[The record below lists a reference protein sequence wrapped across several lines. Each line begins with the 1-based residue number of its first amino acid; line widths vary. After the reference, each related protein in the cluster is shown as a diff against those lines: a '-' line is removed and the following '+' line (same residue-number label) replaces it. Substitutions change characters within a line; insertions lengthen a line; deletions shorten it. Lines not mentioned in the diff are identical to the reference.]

1 MSRSQRDR
9 PGARQAA
16 QRGQA
21 AQREQ
26 AARQAAQ
33 RGQAAS
39 QAAQRRRERRLLM
52 VVVAAV
58 VLALV
63 GAGIGFQAWR
73 THRAPSAGTVTPGP
87 SVPVTI
93 TDGQPISWGTGRAP
107 VTVDLY
113 EDFHC
118 PHCVD
123 FEADYGAL
131 LAAAQAA
138 GTIRL
143 RIFPMSFI
151 DAGSAAAA
159 NGFACAAEAG
169 FAGPFYTGLFAND
182 TLDWSDS
189 QLDQLAERAA
199 GTVPADFSSCVTDRR
214 HAAWADSIDAAAAAA
229 GVTGT
234 PTMHLDGRPVDIT
247 TLTPD
252 SLTTKIQE
260 AASS

>member
-1 MSRSQRDR
+1 MSRSRRDR
-9 PGARQAA
+9 QSAQQRAQAA
-16 QRGQA
+16 Q
-21 AQREQ
+21 
-26 AARQAAQ
+26 
-33 RGQAAS
+33 
-39 QAAQRRRERRLLM
+39 QAAQRRRERRLLAGG
-52 VVVAAV
+52 VIAL
-58 VLALV
+58 VLVLV
-63 GAGIGFQAWR
+63 GAGIAFQAWR
-73 THRAPSAGTVTPGP
+73 THRAPSAGTVTPGS

-93 TDGQPISWGTGRAP
+93 TDGQPISWGSAGAP

-118 PHCVD
+118 PHCAD
-123 FEADYGAL
+123 FEEDYGQI
-131 LAAAQAA
+131 LADAQAA

-169 FAGPFYTGLFAND
+169 FGAAFYTGLFANQN
-182 TLDWSDS
+182 LDWSDS
-189 QLDQLAERAA
+189 QLNQLAERAS
-199 GTVPADFSSCVTDRR
+199 GTVPAEFSTCVSARR

-234 PTMHLDGRPVDIT
+234 PAMMIDGRTVDIT

-252 SLTTKIQE
+252 SLTTTIEE
-260 AASS
+260 AAQK

>member
-1 MSRSQRDR
+1 VSQSRRDR
-9 PGARQAA
+9 QSAQQRQLAAQQAQQRAQAA
-16 QRGQA
+16 Q
-21 AQREQ
+21 
-26 AARQAAQ
+26 
-33 RGQAAS
+33 
-39 QAAQRRRERRLLM
+39 QAAQRRRERRLLAGG
-52 VVVAAV
+52 VIAL
-58 VLALV
+58 VLVLV

-87 SVPVTI
+87 VIPVTI
-93 TDGQPISWGTGRAP
+93 TDGQPISWGAADAP
-107 VTVDLY
+107 LTVDLY

-118 PHCVD
+118 PHCAD
-123 FEADYGAL
+123 FEENYGQILAD
-131 LAAAQAA
+131 AQAA

-169 FAGPFYTGLFAND
+169 FGAAFYTGLFANQ

-189 QLDQLAERAA
+189 QLNQLAERASGA
-199 GTVPADFSSCVTDRR
+199 VPAEFSTCVSGRR
-214 HAAWADSIDAAAAAA
+214 HAVWADSIDTAAAAA

-234 PTMHLDGRPVDIT
+234 PAMMIDGRTVDIT

-252 SLTTKIQE
+252 SLTTTIEE
-260 AASS
+260 AAQK

>member
-1 MSRSQRDR
+1 MSPSARDR
-9 PGARQAA
+9 RGAQQRQRAARQT
-16 QRGQA
+16 
-21 AQREQ
+21 AQREL
-26 AARQAAQ
+26 AARQAAE
-33 RGQAAS
+33 
-39 QAAQRRRERRLLM
+39 RRRERRLLI
-52 VVVAAV
+52 VVVAVV

-73 THRAPSAGTVTPGP
+73 TQRAPSAGTITPGP
-87 SVPVTI
+87 SVPVAI
-93 TDGQPISWGTGRAP
+93 ADGRPISWGTADAP

-123 FEADYGAL
+123 FEAEYGAL
-131 LAAAQAA
+131 LADAQRA

-169 FAGPFYTGLFAND
+169 FAEPFYTGLFANHD
-182 TLDWSDS
+182 LDWSDS
-189 QLDQLAERAA
+189 QLDQLAARAA
-199 GTVPADFSSCVTDRR
+199 GTVPADFSACVADRR
-214 HAAWADSIDAAAAAA
+214 HAGWADSIDAAAAAA

-234 PTMHLDGRPVDIT
+234 PTMLLDGRPVDIT
-247 TLTPD
+247 SLTPD
-252 SLTTKIQE
+252 SLTTQIQE

>member
-1 MSRSQRDR
+1 MSQSQRDR
-9 PGARQAA
+9 HANRQRELAA
-16 QRGQA
+16 Q
-21 AQREQ
+21 
-26 AARQAAQ
+26 
-33 RGQAAS
+33 
-39 QAAQRRRERRLLM
+39 QAAQRRRERRLLAGG
-52 VVVAAV
+52 VIAL
-58 VLALV
+58 VLVLV

-87 SVPVTI
+87 SAQVTV
-93 TDGQPISWGTGRAP
+93 TDGQPISWGSADAP

-123 FEADYGAL
+123 FEADYGQQ
-131 LAAAQAA
+131 LADAQAA

-159 NGFACAAEAG
+159 NGFACAAAAG

-182 TLDWSDS
+182 SLDWSDS
-189 QLDQLAERAA
+189 QLDQLAARATGGA
-199 GTVPADFSSCVTDRR
+199 VPADFSTCVTERR
-214 HAAWADSIDAAAAAA
+214 YAGWADSIDAVATATAA
-229 GVTGT
+229 GVTAT
-234 PTMHLDGRPVDIT
+234 PTMFLDGQPVDIT

>member
-9 PGARQAA
+9 QVARQRQVAA
-16 QRGQA
+16 QQT
-21 AQREQ
+21 AQREL
-26 AARQAAQ
+26 AAR
-33 RGQAAS
+33 
-39 QAAQRRRERRLLM
+39 QAAQRRRERRLLI
-52 VVVAAV
+52 VVVAVV

-63 GAGIGFQAWR
+63 GAGIGFQSWR

-87 SVPVTI
+87 SVPVPI
-93 TDGQPISWGTGRAP
+93 ADGRPISWGTVDAE

-123 FEADYGAL
+123 FEADYGQL
-131 LAAAQAA
+131 LADAQRT

-143 RIFPMSFI
+143 QIFPMSFI

-169 FAGPFYTGLFAND
+169 FAEPFYAGLFAND
-182 TLDWSDS
+182 SLDWSDS
-189 QLDQLAERAA
+189 QLDQLAARAA
-199 GTVPADFSSCVTDRR
+199 GTVPADFSACVADRR
-214 HAAWADSIDAAAAAA
+214 HAGWADSIDAAAAAA

-234 PTMHLDGRPVDIT
+234 PAMFIDGQAVDIT
-247 TLTPD
+247 ALTPD
-252 SLTTKIQE
+252 SLTTKIEE
-260 AASS
+260 AAQP